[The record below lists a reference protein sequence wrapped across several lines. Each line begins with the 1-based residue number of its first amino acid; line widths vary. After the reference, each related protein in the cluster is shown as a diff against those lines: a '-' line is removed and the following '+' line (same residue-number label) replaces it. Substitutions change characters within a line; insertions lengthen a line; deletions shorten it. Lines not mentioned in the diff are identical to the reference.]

1 MQTSAPGKLTRQQL
15 YDLIRQSSKDE
26 YILKE
31 MIRLGFWNESTG
43 KPSLTKEFIERKGE
57 LEKQYSQLLKIHHKY
72 QSTESLL
79 KAFHKER
86 KEKALLHREETKL
99 KNKKIKFEK
108 AQNWFKK
115 NLTDILYLGENVSF
129 GLNGKFT
136 DRDKLKSNSLPVI
149 EDIES
154 LANSIGVSVSEIRFL
169 SYDRKVSK
177 VSHYQQFLIAK
188 KTGGTRKI
196 SAPMPRLKHV
206 QYWILTNIL
215 EKVAIHDCAHGFVTG
230 KSIVT
235 NAEPHVGADVV
246 INMDLENFFP
256 TVTYKRVKGV
266 FCNLGYSEKISTVL
280 ALLCSQADNCEVV
293 LDNQTYFRNQG
304 ERFLPQGAP
313 TSPALTNILCRKLDK
328 RMLGMSNQL
337 GFKYTRYADD
347 LTFSSSQKTAHNL
360 QKLFWR
366 VNQIIPDEGFILHP
380 DKTRVM
386 RSNNKQEVTGVVV
399 NEKLSVD
406 RKTLKRFRA
415 LLFQINKDGLGDKSW
430 GKGALIPSIEGYA
443 NFVYMVNPIKGVEL
457 QKAVV
462 LIKQKYGAPVK
473 PHKLSLLNKKLMR
486 FKAKEGLLPK
496 KDWWKPK
503 QKSAPLVELTQI
515 QNEAL
520 KGQPGKRPTEKSDSQ
535 NQNGI
540 EDENTFDIQR
550 TVNENN
556 TPFQILT
563 YALLIIPFIIFILYI
578 SR

>member
-15 YDLIRQSSKDE
+15 YDLIKQSSKDG

-31 MIRLGFWNESTG
+31 MIRLGFWNETTG
-43 KPSLTKEFIERKGE
+43 KPSLTQEFITRKGE
-57 LEKQYSQLLKIHHKY
+57 LEKQYSQLLSLHHKY

-79 KAFHKER
+79 KDFHKQR
-86 KEKALLHREETKL
+86 KAKALLNREETKL
-99 KNKKIKFEK
+99 KNKQIKFEK
-108 AQNWFKK
+108 AQNWFKR
-115 NLTDILYLGENVSF
+115 NLTEILYLGENVSA

-136 DRDKLKSNSLPVI
+136 DHDKLKSNSLPVI
-149 EDIES
+149 ENFET
-154 LANSIGVSVSEIRFL
+154 LAQSIGVSVSEIRFL

-215 EKVAIHDCAHGFVTG
+215 EKVAIHDSAHGFVTG

-235 NAEPHVGADVV
+235 NAKPHVGADVV

-256 TVTYKRVKGV
+256 TVNYKRIKGV

-280 ALLCSQADNCEVV
+280 ALLCSESDNCEVV
-293 LDNQTYFRNQG
+293 LDGQTYYRNQG
-304 ERFLPQGAP
+304 ERVLPQGAP
-313 TSPALTNILCRKLDK
+313 TSPALTNILCRKLDR
-328 RMLGMSNQL
+328 RMLGMSDKL

-347 LTFSSSQKTAHNL
+347 LTFSSSQQTAHNL

-386 RSNNKQEVTGVVV
+386 RRNNKQEVTGVVV

-406 RKTLKRFRA
+406 RKTLKKFRA
-415 LLFQINKDGLGDKSW
+415 LLFQINKDGVGDKTW

-443 NFVYMVNPIKGVEL
+443 NFVYMVNPIKGVAL

-462 LIKQKYGAPVK
+462 LIKQKYGMPVK

-486 FKAKEGLLPK
+486 LKAKEGLLPK
-496 KDWWKPK
+496 KDWWIPK
-503 QKSAPLVELTQI
+503 QKTTPLVELTQK
-515 QNEAL
+515 QNEEA
-520 KGQPGKRPTEKSDSQ
+520 K
-535 NQNGI
+535 I
-540 EDENTFDIQR
+540 EHKQQITDDNR
-550 TVNENN
+550 NVN
-556 TPFQILT
+556 ILT
-563 YALLIIPFIIFILYI
+563 PQSDKPKSYGYVFYVIAVVIFILFQI
-578 SR
+578 FNK